1 MKRRKVVTSF
11 LYKNGE
17 ILLLK
22 RSYKVGTF
30 RGKWAGISGYIEEE
44 SSLEAAIREIKEE
57 TGASEENLKL
67 LKKGL
72 PFEVED
78 TLNNTVWSIHPFLF
92 LFKGDKIM
100 IDWEHERYEWIDPKE
115 IDNYSTV
122 KNLKK
127 TLFDLIE
134 DIDLNDENLKF

>member
-1 MKRRKVVTSF
+1 MKRKKVVTSF